1 MPSSDGRNTR
11 SYDRDASSDPDGHLE
26 RALSLE
32 EDEEF
37 EAAIAEYSSLIAT
50 DPDYSFAYYHR
61 GYCLVRTGD
70 LQRAINDFSEIIRID
85 PDDST
90 ARFDRAVTFYD
101 LEEYTEALDDLKKV
115 LEANSED
122 AIAHYLRGNIFAITG
137 DLDRAVRCF
146 EAALI
151 FDPDYEAARANRITA
166 YRECKTW
173 WIFDRR
179 GCYLGN
185 ISNHERHGHTAQITK
200 DPSMGNPDY
209 DEMISVYGNMG
220 KERIDNRNSVIFT
233 EVDLE
238 EAVDAAARWDLLLS
252 EYQEGP
258 EQELVDWF
266 DSLKSRV

>member
-1 MPSSDGRNTR
+1 MPGSDGCNTR
-11 SYDRDASSDPDGHLE
+11 HYKWDGSSYPEGHLD

-32 EDEEF
+32 EDEDF
-37 EAAIAEYSSLIAT
+37 EGAIAEYSSLIRINPQ
-50 DPDYSFAYYHR
+50 DSFAYYHR
-61 GYCLVRTGD
+61 GYCYVRTGD
-70 LQRAINDFSEIIRID
+70 LRNAEDDFSAIIRMD
-85 PDDST
+85 PHDST
-90 ARFDRAVTFYD
+90 ARFNRATTFYD
-101 LEEYTEALDDLKKV
+101 LEEYTEALADLEKV
-115 LEANSED
+115 LEANPGD
-122 AIAHYLRGNIFAITG
+122 AIAHYLRGNIFAKTG

-151 FDPDYEAARANRITA
+151 FDPDYEPARANRLTA

-185 ISNHERHGHTAQITK
+185 ISNHGKHGHTAQITK
-200 DPSMGNPDY
+200 DPSMGNPNY
-209 DEMISVYGNMG
+209 DEMVSVYGDMG

-258 EQELVDWF
+258 DPELVDWL
-266 DSLKSRV
+266 DSMKSSV